1 MAPTR
6 SAHEDFMCPMCGR
19 FQKASYC
26 DEVLVGRH
34 LALRC
39 ATCHGYVV
47 KFQGRYIE
55 VVS

>member
-1 MAPTR
+1 
-6 SAHEDFMCPMCGR
+6 MCPMCGR